1 MINSELEENQDV
13 TELQRLMSIARTNG
27 AYGET
32 EHLEILA
39 TMFGIEMSV
48 RTVGTLKQTK

>member
-1 MINSELEENQDV
+1 
-13 TELQRLMSIARTNG
+13 MSIARTNG

-32 EHLEILA
+32 EHLKILA

-48 RTVGTLKQTK
+48 RTVGTLNQPK